1 MSIFAYV
8 ADAHIVAHA
17 HVLGAIAEL
26 DDPFFETQVVGDFR
40 EPEARLYLE
49 HTLGASV
56 TDAEWAEIVGRCIH
70 ACIRQ
75 SFPALSPVYSDAME
89 GWIDGCR
96 VLPYCLVM
104 CRCVEAMQ
112 AVCEGPQ
119 GTPQTSRTGHKV
131 DFVC

>member
-1 MSIFAYV
+1 MAEDL
-8 ADAHIVAHA
+8 DALLCFLVKVSKQTHWA
-17 HVLGAIAEL
+17 HVILATAEYSFISWLTWKL

-56 TDAEWAEIVGRCIH
+56 TDAEWAEIFG
-70 ACIRQ
+70 
-75 SFPALSPVYSDAME
+75 
-89 GWIDGCR
+89 
-96 VLPYCLVM
+96 
-104 CRCVEAMQ
+104 RCVEAMQ